1 MYRIP
6 YSIKAVYRWLLF
18 HLRRNELVYNKYESP
33 DVVPDHLGW
42 YELNGDVLVFVRT
55 DRTLQ
60 FYW

>member
-6 YSIKAVYRWLLF
+6 FAIKAVYRWLLF
-18 HLRRNELVYNKYESP
+18 NLRRSELVHNKYEAP
-33 DVVPDHLGW
+33 DVVPTHLGW

-55 DRTLQ
+55 DRSLQ

>member
-18 HLRRNELVYNKYESP
+18 NLRRSELVYNKYEVP
-33 DVVPDHLGW
+33 DVVPSHLGW
-42 YELNGDVLVFVRT
+42 YSLGDTVLVFVRT